1 MKIEILKGDA
11 INTLGNWKYSMFDQD
26 TNQMTFYD
34 NDGNEIAKP
43 SDFPSDADISARMTD
58 MQTKADTGDYK
69 SVQEIMATY

>member
-11 INTLGNWKYSMFDQD
+11 INSLGNWEYSMINQD

-34 NDGNEIAKP
+34 NQGNIIAKP
-43 SDFPSDADISARMTD
+43 ADFPSDADINARMAD